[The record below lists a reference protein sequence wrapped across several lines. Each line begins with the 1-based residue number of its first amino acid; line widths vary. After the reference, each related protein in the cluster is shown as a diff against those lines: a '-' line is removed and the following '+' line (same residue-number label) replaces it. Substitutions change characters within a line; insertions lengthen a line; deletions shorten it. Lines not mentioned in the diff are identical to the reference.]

1 MRCAASKS
9 WARMQHR
16 RGEVLHSGIGED
28 DGVASLPETCGRTPH
43 LPCELLRTGKK
54 KEEEEE
60 GEDEDEEEAWG
71 LRPGPAGPKCLHTT

>member
-1 MRCAASKS
+1 LPT
-9 WARMQHR
+9 
-16 RGEVLHSGIGED
+16 VLHPCPRL
-28 DGVASLPETCGRTPH
+28 AGRTPH